1 MELLLKSTM
10 SAVAEL
16 VSVMW
21 LELAMLIVAAV
32 GYVLLNG
39 DSLVPRKKAKYDE
52 PQPEPEKIAQE
63 LQSKLA
69 SGDLLAAYK
78 LWQRAKSVEQALSGG
93 ALFAA
98 ADAMR
103 RLGRSTAEIAM
114 EFSSA
119 LECNPALGEAEA
131 AAELLDVL
139 EKEGQDSSEL
149 RSALSAA
156 FSEAKAPSRARQSLR
171 RQSLETVLGQLE
183 RLARGKDAEVPK
195 DMVVQALNLAAREHR
210 LGELVDRLSG
220 LRGVALVDTSMIN
233 TLLTEAARRRD
244 TVLCRQAYRLAG
256 QLDVVKDVR
265 TFELLARGLA
275 ADAVAVRA
283 LFEEVELSEVAS
295 MTEPLCLAFL
305 AACSVCQDMSL
316 AERVFEARRRDS
328 GGAVDEACCAALLK
342 SYSDCGLH
350 DRVCQVY
357 EREMAPRKMALS
369 KQLGERVVKSAAQ
382 AGRSELAQDLC
393 TSSAA
398 EDASRHVAMVRACGR
413 DGNLEGSVAAFR
425 RLQQSGSAVGT
436 REQNA
441 LLQACVQ
448 CRDSEQ
454 ALELFAAMKKD
465 GAADVVS
472 FNIVMKL
479 LLSLGQLEE
488 AREILQE
495 MSACGLEANVVSY
508 NALLHAKV
516 SKGDARGAW
525 AIVAEMQAANVQPN
539 SITCSILLKSLTRS
553 SLTDDCD
560 RVMALV
566 DSMQEKMDEV
576 LFSSVVE
583 ACIRIGRLDAVAVQ
597 MRKFASQGGLV
608 ALTSQTYGSLFK
620 AYGQAG
626 DMEKLWELWNEMEQ
640 REVMPTSV
648 TVGCFVDALASNG
661 CAEEA
666 LSLVH
671 RLLLDPKRASLVNN
685 IIFSTLLKGFGL
697 TKQVD
702 RLFTV
707 YAEMR
712 GAGIP
717 CNSVTYNTMMDAC
730 ARCGCM
736 DRAFALLADM
746 RAAGISPDKIT
757 YSTLV
762 KGHCFSGDIDA
773 AFSALKEMRDTD
785 GLVPDEI
792 IYNSLLDG
800 CAKEHR
806 LQEAL
811 DLFATMRAEG
821 VRPSN
826 FTLCTLVKLLGRAR
840 RLPQAFGILDELCG
854 AGGLRPNVQVYT
866 CLMTACMDNGQLE
879 KALQLQNQVIT
890 GGCRP
895 DAKMYNA
902 LVRGCLRAGSM
913 TKAVEVVRCAY
924 QLSGHG
930 FTAPECAVGVDTR
943 VLEELVVRLNQGGRA
958 DGEAARSLVA
968 DLKQW
973 SGVTLQDS
981 IYAQVAQRVARG
993 AR

>member
-1 MELLLKSTM
+1 MVNALL
-10 SAVAEL
+10 V
-16 VSVMW
+16 
-21 LELAMLIVAAV
+21 
-32 GYVLLNG
+32 
-39 DSLVPRKKAKYDE
+39 
-52 PQPEPEKIAQE
+52 
-63 LQSKLA
+63 
-69 SGDLLAAYK
+69 
-78 LWQRAKSVEQALSGG
+78 
-93 ALFAA
+93 
-98 ADAMR
+98 
-103 RLGRSTAEIAM
+103 
-114 EFSSA
+114 
-119 LECNPALGEAEA
+119 
-131 AAELLDVL
+131 
-139 EKEGQDSSEL
+139 
-149 RSALSAA
+149 
-156 FSEAKAPSRARQSLR
+156 
-171 RQSLETVLGQLE
+171 
-183 RLARGKDAEVPK
+183 
-195 DMVVQALNLAAREHR
+195 
-210 LGELVDRLSG
+210 
-220 LRGVALVDTSMIN
+220 
-233 TLLTEAARRRD
+233 EAARRRD
-244 TVLCRQAYRLAG
+244 TVFCRQVYRLAE
-256 QLDVVKDVR
+256 QLRVAKDVH
-265 TFELLARGLA
+265 TFELLARGVA

-283 LFEEVELSEVAS
+283 LFEEVEANEVVT

-305 AACSVCQDMSL
+305 AACSVCQDMKL

-328 GGAVDEACCAALLK
+328 QGAAEQACCIALLK
-342 SYSDCGLH
+342 AYSESGLH

-357 EREMAPRKMALS
+357 EQEMVPRKMTLDR
-369 KQLGERVVKSAAQ
+369 QLGELVVKSATQ

-393 TSSAA
+393 TSTDA
-398 EDASRHVAMVRACGR
+398 EGASRHVAMVRACGR
-413 DGNLEGSVAAFR
+413 DGNLEGSVTAFR
-425 RLQQSGSAVGT
+425 RLQQSGSAVDT
-436 REQNA
+436 RAHNA

-448 CRDSEQ
+448 CRDSKQ
-454 ALELFAAMKKD
+454 ALELFTAMKKD
-465 GAADVVS
+465 GAVDVVS
-472 FNIVMKL
+472 FNIMMKL
-479 LLSLGQLEE
+479 MLSLGQLEE
-488 AREILQE
+488 ARETLRE
-495 MSACGLEANVVSY
+495 MPAYGLEANAVSY
-508 NALLHAKV
+508 NELLHAKV
-516 SKGDARGAW
+516 AKGDARGAW

-539 SITCSILLKSLTRS
+539 SVTCSILLKSLTRATS
-553 SLTDDCD
+553 ADDTD

-597 MRKFASQGGLV
+597 MRKFAAQGGLV

-626 DMEKLWELWNEMEQ
+626 DVEKLWELWNEMEQ

-648 TVGCFVDALASNG
+648 TVGCFVDALASNR

-785 GLVPDEI
+785 GLVPDEVL
-792 IYNSLLDG
+792 YNSLLDG

-811 DLFATMRAEG
+811 DLFATMRSEG
-821 VRPSN
+821 VKPSN

-840 RLPQAFGILDELCG
+840 RLPQAFGIMEELCPQ
-854 AGGLRPNVQVYT
+854 GGLRPNIQVYT
-866 CLMTACMDNGQLE
+866 CLMTACLDNGQLD
-879 KALQLQNQVIT
+879 KALQLQNEVIES
-890 GGCRP
+890 GCEP

-902 LVRGCLRAGSM
+902 LVRGCLRAGSVA
-913 TKAVEVVRCAY
+913 KAVEVVRCSY
-924 QLSGHG
+924 WLPGQH
-930 FTAPECAVGVDTR
+930 FTAPARAVGVDAK
-943 VLEELVVRLNQGGRA
+943 VLEELVVRLNRGGRV
-958 DGEAARSLVA
+958 DGDMAHSLVS
-968 DLKQW
+968 DLKRYC
-973 SGVTLQDS
+973 GINMQDS
-981 IYAQVAQRVARG
+981 VYAQVVQRAARG
-993 AR
+993 GGVQ